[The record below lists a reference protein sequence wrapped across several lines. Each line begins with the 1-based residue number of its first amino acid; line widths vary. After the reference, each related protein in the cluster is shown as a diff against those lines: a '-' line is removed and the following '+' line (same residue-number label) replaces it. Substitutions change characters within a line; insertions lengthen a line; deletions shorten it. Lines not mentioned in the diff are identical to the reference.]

1 MKKLISVFALCALFC
16 TGIFAQED
24 SKSSNYGLERP
35 LRFEVG
41 YAPLFGVDFRGAYMF
56 PINDVLRCDVG
67 AEANVFIPGPIDVLA
82 HAGTI
87 YTAETR
93 TICGIPFNFL
103 AFGSLWWWDFYVSY
117 GFGLGINTA
126 GGAAFLPFDARIG
139 WQPGARKNNRFA
151 FKLEKVLFG
160 NTYGDNRYEYING
173 TEGKKLDD
181 ISVKTH
187 FVFSPRLNIGLAVR
201 F

>member
-67 AEANVFIPGPIDVLA
+67 AEANVFIPGPFDVLA

-93 TICGIPFNFL
+93 TFCGIPFNFL
-103 AFGSLWWWDFYVSY
+103 VFGSLWWWDFYVSY

-151 FKLEKVLFG
+151 FKLETVLFG

>member
-16 TGIFAQED
+16 CGLFAQED

-41 YAPLFGVDFRGAYMF
+41 YAPLLGVDFRGAYMF

-67 AEANVFIPGPIDVLA
+67 AEANVFIPGPFDVLA
-82 HAGTI
+82 HTMYGEATPFV
-87 YTAETR
+87 
-93 TICGIPFNFL
+93 GIPVNFL
-103 AFGSLWWWDFYVSY
+103 AFGSFWWWDFYVSY

-151 FKLEKVLFG
+151 FKLETVLFG
-160 NTYGDNRYEYING
+160 STYGENRYENING
-173 TEGKKLDD
+173 KKGKKLDD

-187 FVFSPRLNIGLAVR
+187 FIISPRLNIGLAVR

>member
-16 TGIFAQED
+16 SGLFAQED

-56 PINDVLRCDVG
+56 PINDVLRWDVG

-82 HAGTI
+82 HVGTI
-87 YTAETR
+87 YVNTSTVY
-93 TICGIPFNFL
+93 GIPFNFL
-103 AFGSLWWWDFYVSY
+103 AFGSFWWWDFYVSY

-151 FKLEKVLFG
+151 FKLETVLFA

-173 TEGKKLDD
+173 TRGKKLDN

-187 FVFSPRLNIGLAVR
+187 FVISPRLNIGLAVR